1 MPFTISCALQLTA
14 IKNFLSNQESIQP
27 PFAILS
33 QLFRS
38 GGALLIG
45 SPHGAV
51 PGCDARRRRQRQSM
65 EVCEFQAQEGR
76 LALGQ
81 KVMGSHRRVCV
92 LVAGNHTRSMWLLSQ
107 EGLWLA
113 SALHGVAMCCHQ
125 PGLGWW
131 WGEKTSGVST
141 GLHRSGPGRLICE
154 PQGMPLWS
162 FCVLMCYLAHLCL
175 CVAEC
180 LHAHIPM

>member
-27 PFAILS
+27 PSAILS

-51 PGCDARRRRQRQSM
+51 PGCDARRGRQRQSM

-125 PGLGWW
+125 PGLGW
-131 WGEKTSGVST
+131 
-141 GLHRSGPGRLICE
+141 
-154 PQGMPLWS
+154 
-162 FCVLMCYLAHLCL
+162 
-175 CVAEC
+175 
-180 LHAHIPM
+180 

>member
-1 MPFTISCALQLTA
+1 MRFNSQQSRTFSA
-14 IKNFLSNQESIQP
+14 IKILFSPHLPSFLSCSELEGHCS
-27 PFAILS
+27 
-33 QLFRS
+33 S
-38 GGALLIG
+38 GAPTAQCRVLMQGEG
-45 SPHGAV
+45 G
-51 PGCDARRRRQRQSM
+51 RQSM
-65 EVCEFQAQEGR
+65 EVCEFQPQEGR

-107 EGLWLA
+107 GLWLA
-113 SALHGVAMCCHQ
+113 SALHGMAMYCHQ
-125 PGLGWW
+125 SGLGWW
-131 WGEKTSGVST
+131 WGEKRAGVST

-162 FCVLMCYLAHLCL
+162 FCALVCYLVHLCL
-175 CVAEC
+175 CVSEC